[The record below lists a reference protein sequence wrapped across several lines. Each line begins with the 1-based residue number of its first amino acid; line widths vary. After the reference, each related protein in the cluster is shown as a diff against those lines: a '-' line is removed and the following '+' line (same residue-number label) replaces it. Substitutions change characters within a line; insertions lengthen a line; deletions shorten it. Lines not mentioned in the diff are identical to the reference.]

1 MTPPSPPAQTLTAR
15 TKKTRRR
22 ASLVL
27 GALLLACA
35 TRTNPT
41 SRQVFPQP
49 RERID
54 LAPDLTIKE
63 IGNGAFVVTHSFPWP
78 ANSLLVEMA
87 NSDLVIVGS
96 TYTPEAM
103 ASLLDWADAR
113 FGRRRITAIN
123 TGYHVDN
130 LGGNAALAKRGVPVY
145 GSKETADLLHQRGEI
160 TRKVVLDLIADK
172 TSAVYQF
179 HEHMVLIPPTRMF
192 ALLDGLHLRFG
203 HEEVVAFWPGP
214 SQAPDKVVVYFPE
227 RRLLFGGCMI
237 LGGDG
242 LGNVTDAD
250 MNNWPEAV
258 RNLAR
263 FPADVV
269 VPGHGE
275 RLDPQL
281 VQHTLELLQQSAGRL

>member
-1 MTPPSPPAQTLTAR
+1 MTPPSTPAQTLTAR

-22 ASLVL
+22 APLVL

-87 NSDLVIVGS
+87 NADLVIVGS
-96 TYTPEAM
+96 TYTPGAM
-103 ASLLDWADAR
+103 SSLLDWADAR

-123 TGYHVDN
+123 TGYHADN
-130 LGGNAALAKRGVPVY
+130 LGGNAALVKRGVPVY
-145 GSKETADLLHQRGEI
+145 GSKETAGLLQRQGER
-160 TRKVVLDLIADK
+160 TRKIVLDLIGDK
-172 TSAVYQF
+172 ASSVYQA
-179 HEHMVLIPPTRMF
+179 HARLILIPPTRMF
-192 ALLDGLHLRFG
+192 ALAEGLHLRFG
-203 HEEVVAFWPGP
+203 HEEVVVFWPGP
-214 SQAPDKVVVYFPE
+214 SQAPDKVAVYFPE

-275 RLDPQL
+275 RLDPEL
-281 VQHTLELLQQSAGRL
+281 VQHTVDLLQH

>member
-1 MTPPSPPAQTLTAR
+1 MRVRVRNKHPGTWAP
-15 TKKTRRR
+15 
-22 ASLVL
+22 LVL
-27 GALLLACA
+27 AALSAACA
-35 TRTNPT
+35 TQSTPA

-49 RERID
+49 RQRID
-54 LAPDLTIKE
+54 IAADLTIKE

-103 ASLLDWADAR
+103 SSLLDWADAH
-113 FGRRRITAIN
+113 FGLRRIVAIN

-130 LGGNAALAKRGVPVY
+130 LGGNAALVKRGVPIY
-145 GSKETADLLHQRGEI
+145 GATETAELLQRRGER
-160 TRKVVLDLIADK
+160 TRKVVLGLITDK
-172 TSAVYQF
+172 ASSVYQA
-179 HEHMVLIPPTRMF
+179 HAHMVLRPPTRMF
-192 ALLDGLHLRFG
+192 ALPEGLHLRFG
-203 HEEVVAFWPGP
+203 SEEVVVFWPGP

-237 LGGDG
+237 LGGDKV
-242 LGNVTDAD
+242 GNVADAD
-250 MNNWPEAV
+250 MSNWPDAV
-258 RNLAR
+258 RALAR

-281 VQHTLELLQQSAGRL
+281 VQHTLDLLQP

>member
-1 MTPPSPPAQTLTAR
+1 MDIAA
-15 TKKTRRR
+15 
-22 ASLVL
+22 
-27 GALLLACA
+27 
-35 TRTNPT
+35 
-41 SRQVFPQP
+41 
-49 RERID
+49 
-54 LAPDLTIKE
+54 DLTIKE

-103 ASLLDWADAR
+103 SSLLDWAEAR
-113 FGRRRITAIN
+113 FGRRPITAIN

-130 LGGNAALAKRGVPVY
+130 LGGNAALVKRGVPIY
-145 GSKETADLLHQRGEI
+145 GSKETADLLQRQGER
-160 TRKVVLDLIADK
+160 TRKVVLGLITDK
-172 TSAVYQF
+172 ASSVYQA
-179 HEHMVLIPPTRMF
+179 HAHMVLLPPTRMF
-192 ALLDGLHLRFG
+192 ALPEGLHLRFG
-203 HEEVVAFWPGP
+203 NEEVVVFWPGP

-237 LGGDG
+237 LGGDKI
-242 LGNVTDAD
+242 GNVADAD
-250 MNNWPEAV
+250 MSNWPDAV
-258 RNLAR
+258 RAMVR

-281 VQHTLELLQQSAGRL
+281 VQHTLDLLQP

>member
-1 MTPPSPPAQTLTAR
+1 MRVPVRNKHPGTWAP
-15 TKKTRRR
+15 
-22 ASLVL
+22 LVL
-27 GALLLACA
+27 AALSAACA
-35 TRTNPT
+35 AQSAPA
-41 SRQVFPQP
+41 SRHVFPKP
-49 RERID
+49 RQRID
-54 LAPDLTIKE
+54 IAADLTIKE

-103 ASLLDWADAR
+103 SSLLDWADAH
-113 FGRRRITAIN
+113 FGLRRIVAIN

-130 LGGNAALAKRGVPVY
+130 LGGNAALVKRGVPIY
-145 GSKETADLLHQRGEI
+145 GSKETADLLQRQGER
-160 TRKVVLDLIADK
+160 TRKIVLNLITDK
-172 TSAVYQF
+172 ASSVYQA
-179 HEHMVLIPPTRMF
+179 HARMVLIPPTRMF
-192 ALLDGLHLRFG
+192 VLPEGLRLRFG
-203 HEEVVAFWPGP
+203 NEQVVVFWPGP

-237 LGGDG
+237 LGGDKI
-242 LGNVTDAD
+242 GNVADAD
-250 MNNWPEAV
+250 MSSWPDAV
-258 RNLAR
+258 RALVR

-281 VQHTLELLQQSAGRL
+281 VQHTLDLLQP

>member
-1 MTPPSPPAQTLTAR
+1 MRVRVRNKHPGTWAP
-15 TKKTRRR
+15 
-22 ASLVL
+22 LVL
-27 GALLLACA
+27 AALSAACA
-35 TRTNPT
+35 TQSTPA

-49 RERID
+49 RQRID
-54 LAPDLTIKE
+54 IAADLTIKE

-103 ASLLDWADAR
+103 SSLLDWADAH
-113 FGRRRITAIN
+113 FGLRRIVAIN

-130 LGGNAALAKRGVPVY
+130 LGGNAALVKRGVPIY
-145 GSKETADLLHQRGEI
+145 GATETADLLQRRGER
-160 TRKVVLDLIADK
+160 TRKVVLGLITDK
-172 TSAVYQF
+172 ASSVYQA
-179 HEHMVLIPPTRMF
+179 HAHMVLRPPTRMF
-192 ALLDGLHLRFG
+192 ALPEGLHLRFG
-203 HEEVVAFWPGP
+203 SEEVVVFWPGP

-237 LGGDG
+237 LGGDKV
-242 LGNVTDAD
+242 GNVADAD
-250 MNNWPEAV
+250 MSNWPDAV
-258 RNLAR
+258 RALVR

-281 VQHTLELLQQSAGRL
+281 VQHTLDLLQP

>member
-1 MTPPSPPAQTLTAR
+1 MRVRVRNKHPGTWAP
-15 TKKTRRR
+15 
-22 ASLVL
+22 LVL
-27 GALLLACA
+27 AALSAACA
-35 TRTNPT
+35 TQSTPA

-49 RERID
+49 RQRID
-54 LAPDLTIKE
+54 IAADLTIKE

-103 ASLLDWADAR
+103 SSLLDWADAH
-113 FGRRRITAIN
+113 FGLRRIVAIN

-130 LGGNAALAKRGVPVY
+130 LGGNAALVKRGVPIY
-145 GSKETADLLHQRGEI
+145 GATETAELLQRRGER
-160 TRKVVLDLIADK
+160 TRKVVLGLITDK
-172 TSAVYQF
+172 ASSVYQA
-179 HEHMVLIPPTRMF
+179 HAHMVLRPPTRMF
-192 ALLDGLHLRFG
+192 ALPEGLHLRFG
-203 HEEVVAFWPGP
+203 SEEVVVFWPGP

-237 LGGDG
+237 LGGDKV
-242 LGNVTDAD
+242 GNVADAD
-250 MNNWPEAV
+250 MSNWPDAV
-258 RNLAR
+258 RALVR

-281 VQHTLELLQQSAGRL
+281 VQHTLDLLQP

>member
-1 MTPPSPPAQTLTAR
+1 MRVPVRSKDPGTWAPLALA
-15 TKKTRRR
+15 
-22 ASLVL
+22 VL
-27 GALLLACA
+27 SAACA
-35 TRTNPT
+35 TQSTPA

-49 RERID
+49 RGRID

-78 ANSLLVEMA
+78 ANSLLIEMA

-103 ASLLDWADAR
+103 SSLLDWADAH
-113 FGRRRITAIN
+113 FGRRPITAIN

-130 LGGNAALAKRGVPVY
+130 LGGNAALVKRGVPIY
-145 GSKETADLLHQRGEI
+145 GSKETADLLQRRGER
-160 TRKVVLDLIADK
+160 TRKIVLNLIGDK
-172 TSAVYQF
+172 TSLVYQA
-179 HEHMVLIPPTRMF
+179 HAGLVLIPPTRLF
-192 ALLDGLHLRFG
+192 ALPEGLHLKFG
-203 HEEVVAFWPGP
+203 NEEVVVFWPGP

-237 LGGDG
+237 LGGDKI
-242 LGNVTDAD
+242 GNVADAD
-250 MNNWPEAV
+250 MSQWPDAV
-258 RNLAR
+258 RALAR

-281 VQHTLELLQQSAGRL
+281 VQHTLDLLQP